1 MRRALFFLVAALPLM
16 GCGDTSFW
24 EREADKAPRD
34 KAPELYARAIEA
46 YGDARPP
53 KTADIVRC
61 LEKLPWEA
69 VSAGEFKRLTRRLS
83 PLLRRKHSKAELVA
97 WKKRI
102 LTKYRLLQV
111 SGEADVASGE
121 AGYDVPVIQTRTLSL
136 RMAEIRS
143 VELGGIRPV
152 TVEVASSPIER
163 TVIEGVSIPVIDL
176 GDVEVVIV
184 DPMTV
189 DVERA
194 TVPQTAI
201 ALIRA
206 DDSGGGAIQ
215 EWRAVQELRFR
226 VMGKHGVFVPHG
238 LTPMGRRYKSLQK
251 RLAEH
256 GPGWRTSSD
265 LVAEWEAY
273 WRAVRRLL
281 DRRERWQERM
291 RYGR

>member
-1 MRRALFFLVAALPLM
+1 MRKALCFLIAALPLM
-16 GCGDTSFW
+16 GRGDASFW
-24 EREADKAPRD
+24 EREADNAPRH

-69 VSAGEFKRLTRRLS
+69 VSAGEFKRLTRQLS

-111 SGEADVASGE
+111 PGEADVASGE

-143 VELGGIRPV
+143 VE
-152 TVEVASSPIER
+152 
-163 TVIEGVSIPVIDL
+163 
-176 GDVEVVIV
+176 
-184 DPMTV
+184 
-189 DVERA
+189 
-194 TVPQTAI
+194 
-201 ALIRA
+201 
-206 DDSGGGAIQ
+206 
-215 EWRAVQELRFR
+215 
-226 VMGKHGVFVPHG
+226 
-238 LTPMGRRYKSLQK
+238 
-251 RLAEH
+251 LAEH